1 MHMYI
6 NLCTSC
12 YVRCCEC
19 EFVVSVVK
27 CFNTF
32 VCRRL

>member
-6 NLCTSC
+6 NLCTIGH
-12 YVRCCEC
+12 VRCCDYEL
-19 EFVVSVVK
+19 VVSVVK

-32 VCRRL
+32 VCR